1 MATSYLSPG
10 VYVEEVD
17 RGSKPIEAVGT
28 NTVGFLGESAKGP
41 INESVLITNWSQF
54 VKTFGD
60 FKDCSEHLAHA
71 VYGFFNNG
79 GSRCF
84 VVNVGAPRGGH
95 GRQGAR
101 AQATRR
107 TRRPRRRRRSA
118 AAVAMALYIGRDGGP
133 GARTGLKCFDE
144 IDEIAIIAAPGQTSP
159 AVQDALL
166 SHCRDAQGSLRGS
179 RLAGDDHRRRRQAAR
194 SRATRS
200 TARTTSR
207 GSRSMTRTRATSSF
221 RRRATSRASTR
232 APTASAASTRR
243 PANEIVRGALGL
255 KYNVSKG
262 EQDLLNPKGI
272 NAIRFMNGGI
282 RIWGARTLS
291 SDPSWRYINV
301 RRLFI
306 MVESSIER
314 ATQWVVFEPNDHRL
328 WKRVQRTI
336 SSFLTLLWR
345 NGALMGT
352 TPGAGLLRQVRR
364 GDQPARGH
372 RRRPAGRR
380 DRPRAGE
387 AGGIRHLPHRPD
399 GRPAAASRSSDRPRI
414 RRLRGR
420 GVRYVGR
427 TRGRNPARPRKRQS
441 KRGHPRA
448 IRRVGGPDG

>member
-41 INESVLITNWSQF
+41 ANEPVLITNWSQF

-60 FKDCSEHLAHA
+60 FTQSTHLAHA

-79 GSRCF
+79 GSRVF
-84 VVNVGAPRGGH
+84 VVNVGAP
-95 GRQGAR
+95 ASLDIE
-101 AQATRR
+101 
-107 TRRPRRRRRSA
+107 PA
-118 AAVAMALYIGRDGGP
+118 AAAAAAPAKEGEKKPEAKPAAKGPVNTDALYIGKDNGP
-133 GARTGLKCFDE
+133 GARTGLKCFEE
-144 IDEIAIIAAPGQTSP
+144 IDEISLVAAPGQISP

-166 SHCRDAQGSLRGS
+166 THCEVRKDRFAILDSPETISGGVDKLPRPRDSKYGAYYFPWIQVYDPDKGNIFVPPSGHIAGVYSRTDSERGVHK
-179 RLAGDDHRRRRQAAR
+179 A
-194 SRATRS
+194 
-200 TARTTSR
+200 
-207 GSRSMTRTRATSSF
+207 
-221 RRRATSRASTR
+221 
-232 APTASAASTRR
+232 

-328 WKRVQRTI
+328 WKRVTRTI
-336 SSFLTLLWR
+336 SSFLTLVWR
-345 NGALMGT
+345 QGALFGETPEKAFYVKCDEETNPPETIDVGQLIVEIGMCPVKPAEFVIFRIAQFSGGT
-352 TPGAGLLRQVRR
+352 SLM
-364 GDQPARGH
+364 
-372 RRRPAGRR
+372 
-380 DRPRAGE
+380 E
-387 AGGIRHLPHRPD
+387 
-399 GRPAAASRSSDRPRI
+399 
-414 RRLRGR
+414 
-420 GVRYVGR
+420 
-427 TRGRNPARPRKRQS
+427 
-441 KRGHPRA
+441 
-448 IRRVGGPDG
+448 

>member
-28 NTVGFLGESAKGP
+28 NTVGFLGESSKGP
-41 INESVLITNWSQF
+41 MNESVLITNWSQF

-60 FKDCSEHLAHA
+60 FKDCSEHLAHG

-84 VVNVGAPRGGH
+84 VVNVGAPEQAKTEVKASDKKDEKAPVTVGGG
-95 GRQGAR
+95 GRDGFF
-101 AQATRR
+101 
-107 TRRPRRRRRSA
+107 
-118 AAVAMALYIGRDGGP
+118 IGRDGGP
-133 GARTGLKCFDE
+133 GARTGLKCFEE
-144 IDEIAIIAAPGQTSP
+144 IDEIAIIAAPGTTSP
-159 AVQDALL
+159 AIQDALL
-166 SHCRDAQGSLRGS
+166 SHCETRKDRFAILDSPETITGGVDKLPKPRDSKYGAYYFPWIQVYDPDKGNIFVPPSGHIAGVYSRIDSERGVHK
-179 RLAGDDHRRRRQAAR
+179 A
-194 SRATRS
+194 
-200 TARTTSR
+200 
-207 GSRSMTRTRATSSF
+207 
-221 RRRATSRASTR
+221 
-232 APTASAASTRR
+232 

-352 TPGAGLLRQVRR
+352 SPEQAFYVKCDEETNPPEVIDAGQLVVEIGLAPVK
-364 GDQPARGH
+364 PAEFVIFRIGQM
-372 RRRPAGRR
+372 AS
-380 DRPRAGE
+380 
-387 AGGIRHLPHRPD
+387 GG
-399 GRPAAASRSSDRPRI
+399 
-414 RRLRGR
+414 
-420 GVRYVGR
+420 GVEE
-427 TRGRNPARPRKRQS
+427 
-441 KRGHPRA
+441 
-448 IRRVGGPDG
+448 

>member
-41 INESVLITNWSQF
+41 MNESVLITNWSQF

-84 VVNVGAPRGGH
+84 VVNVGAPAEAH
-95 GRQGAR
+95 KEVKQAQGEKKDDKAP
-101 AQATRR
+101 AQAAGGGGRDG
-107 TRRPRRRRRSA
+107 
-118 AAVAMALYIGRDGGP
+118 LYIGRDGGP
-133 GARTGLKCFDE
+133 GARTGLKCFE
-144 IDEIAIIAAPGQTSP
+144 EVDEIAIVAAPGQTSP

-166 SHCRDAQGSLRGS
+166 SHCETRKDRFAILDSPETITGGVDKLPKPRDSKYGAYYFPWIQVYDPDKGNIFVPPSGHIAGVYSRTDSERGVHK
-179 RLAGDDHRRRRQAAR
+179 A
-194 SRATRS
+194 
-200 TARTTSR
+200 
-207 GSRSMTRTRATSSF
+207 
-221 RRRATSRASTR
+221 
-232 APTASAASTRR
+232 

-352 TPGAGLLRQVRR
+352 SPEQAFYVKCDDETNPPEVIDAGQLVVEIGLAPVK
-364 GDQPARGH
+364 PAEFVIFRIGQM
-372 RRRPAGRR
+372 AS
-380 DRPRAGE
+380 
-387 AGGIRHLPHRPD
+387 GG
-399 GRPAAASRSSDRPRI
+399 
-414 RRLRGR
+414 
-420 GVRYVGR
+420 GVEE
-427 TRGRNPARPRKRQS
+427 
-441 KRGHPRA
+441 
-448 IRRVGGPDG
+448 